1 MGKREEYLTLM
12 EKQLNEWKAKSE
24 PFKVGAGQWEAQVK
38 AQYQK
43 NLEVLHAK
51 REEAWENFAKL
62 RNASDDAWEQFKA
75 NMDKAWEDLK
85 GSTER
90 LTTRSRK

>member
-1 MGKREEYLTLM
+1 MGKRHEYLTLM
-12 EKQLNEWKAKSE
+12 EKQLNEWKAKTE
-24 PFKVGAGQWEAQVK
+24 PFKVEAGQWEAQVK

-51 REEAWENFAKL
+51 RKEAWEDFAKL
-62 RNASDDAWEQFKA
+62 KNASDDAWEQFKA
-75 NMDKAWEDLK
+75 NMDKAWEDLQS
-85 GSTER
+85 STER

>member
-1 MGKREEYLTLM
+1 MGKRDEYLTLM
-12 EKQLNEWKAKSE
+12 EKQLNEWKARTE

-51 REEAWENFAKL
+51 RDEAWENFAKVKM
-62 RNASDDAWEQFKA
+62 RVTMPGNS
-75 NMDKAWEDLK
+75 
-85 GSTER
+85 
-90 LTTRSRK
+90 SRPTWIKPGKISRAPPND